1 MTADNTSPIS
11 LELRH
16 IKKDYYVEN
25 APFTAIKD
33 LSVCFPR
40 VGFVSILG
48 ESGSGKT
55 TLLNII
61 GGLDRYTD
69 GDLLVEGKSTKGF
82 SDSDWD
88 NFRNKRIGFVFQSY
102 NLIHHMTILQNVEL
116 PLQLAGVNAKERAK
130 KALEVLTQ
138 VGLGGMVKK
147 KPNELSGGQMQR
159 VAIARALV
167 NSPEIILADE
177 PTGALDSETS
187 IQIMEIIKDMAK
199 DRCVIMVTHNE
210 KLANQYSDRI
220 IRMKDGEIVG
230 DTAPLYAADSEEAA
244 KQSHEPQKKGRKTS
258 MSFLTALRSS
268 TQNVLTKKGRT
279 ALTAVACSIGIIG
292 VALVLA
298 TSNGFSNYIDDVE
311 TSVASSVPISISPT
325 IYSIKENNEQEYTS
339 KDLYPDDDTLRVYD
353 SSSSSIFVAH
363 QNNITQDYVDK
374 LYGMMNDPN
383 NPAYGLVL
391 SIMENHDGLDF
402 HFLAEDGDTGKIK
415 ALNQYKQAGMLSSAV
430 SSVTSLPTTVIHE
443 LFGDQE
449 AMNGLY
455 DVIYGKFPTAADEMV
470 LVVDNYN
477 RIDISTLQAIGIVNS
492 DEDYQYMEDD
502 KKRIDFADIVYD
514 GEGDTNYKEYKVY
527 TNSDYYLSN
536 GATPEVDEVP
546 CYENVRLNGDMGALL
561 DGDYQTFIESMQFVG
576 EKTTKK
582 VANYPK
588 PSATT
593 VYKNDDV
600 YHPTKLKIVGV
611 LRPNPDSYLSLMPS
625 SLAYT
630 SALTQLIVKDSE
642 EGQPGRELAKL
653 QSQNWFIPTDA
664 WGYGEGDDR
673 VTLDGLESLNEGLN
687 LVMKNA
693 LKQMQETGEISL
705 DSSVM
710 NDILGNAIIYRPVT
724 GDVTNTTSI
733 NSFLSWCSALGSS
746 FNPVDLGSLMDQSAV
761 VSMFGWFVNG
771 TFFEPSGNPNVADL
785 LAVSNSYSTISSIL
799 IFPKT
804 LVDKPTILKYL
815 DSLNEGKMDKDQIIY
830 SDVMSD
836 FTDTIATMIDVI
848 SAVLIVFASISLVVS
863 SVMTAIIT
871 YVSVVERTKE
881 IGVLRACG
889 ARKKDVGRIFEAE
902 CVIIGGVAGVI
913 GILMTL
919 LLCIPINLIIDNI
932 FPGNG
937 LGSIASLAWWHGILL
952 VLLAILLAFL
962 SGFVPS
968 RIAAKR
974 DPVRC
979 LRSE

>member
-1 MTADNTSPIS
+1 MTADNANPIS

-25 APFTAIKD
+25 TPFTAIKD

-61 GGLDRYTD
+61 GGLDRYTE
-69 GDLLVEGKSTKGF
+69 GDLLAEGKSTKGF
-82 SDSDWD
+82 ADSDWD
-88 NFRNKRIGFVFQSY
+88 NFRNKRIGFVFQCY
-102 NLIHHMTILQNVEL
+102 NLIPHMTILQNVEL
-116 PLQLAGVNAKERAK
+116 PLQLAGVDAKERTK
-130 KALEVLTQ
+130 KAVEVLTQ

-244 KQSHEPQKKGRKTS
+244 KQSPEPRKKGKKTS

-311 TSVASSVPISISPT
+311 ASVASSVPISISPT
-325 IYSIKENNEQEYTS
+325 IYSIKESNEQEYTS
-339 KDLYPDDDTLRVYD
+339 QDLYPDDDTLRVYD

-374 LYGMMNDPN
+374 LYAMMNDPT

-402 HFLAEDGDTGKIK
+402 HFLAEDGDTGEIK

-430 SSVTSLPTTVIHE
+430 SSITSLPTTVIHE
-443 LFGDQE
+443 LYGDQE

-455 DVIYGKFPTAADEMV
+455 DVIYGKFPTEADEMV

-492 DEDYQYMEDD
+492 DADYQYMEDS
-502 KKRIDFADIVYD
+502 KKRINFADIVYD
-514 GEGDTNYKEYKVY
+514 GEGDTDYKKYKVY
-527 TNSDYYLSN
+527 TNSDYYLAN
-536 GATPEVDEVP
+536 GATPETDEVP
-546 CYENVRLNGDMGALL
+546 CYEYVRLTGDTAALSK
-561 DGDYQTFIESMQFVG
+561 GDYKTFVESMEFVG
-576 EKTTKK
+576 DETTKT
-582 VANYPK
+582 VANYPE
-588 PSATT
+588 PSVTA
-593 VYKNDDV
+593 VYNNDEA
-600 YHPTKLKIVGV
+600 YHPTELKIVGV

-630 SALTQLIVKDSE
+630 SKLTQLIVEDSQV
-642 EGQPGRELAKL
+642 GQPGYELAKM
-653 QSQNWFIPTDA
+653 QSQNWFIPTSA
-664 WGYGEGDDR
+664 WGYGDGEDR
-673 VTLDGLESLNEGLN
+673 VTLDGLKNLNEGLD
-687 LVMKNA
+687 LVMKSA
-693 LKQMQETGEISL
+693 LKQMEESGEISL
-705 DSSVM
+705 DSSVV
-710 NDILGNAIIYRPVT
+710 NDILGNAVIYRPVT
-724 GDVTNTTSI
+724 GNVSNTTSVS
-733 NSFLSWCSALGSS
+733 SFLSWCAALGSS
-746 FNPVDLGSLMDQSAV
+746 FNPVDLDSLMDESGI
-761 VSMFGWFVNG
+761 VSMFSWFMNG
-771 TFFEPSGNPNVADL
+771 TFFEPSGNPNLADL
-785 LAVSNSYSTISSIL
+785 MAVSNSYSTISSIL

-804 LVDKPTILKYL
+804 LVDKPTILNYL

-848 SAVLIVFASISLVVS
+848 SAVLIVFASISLIVS

>member
-1 MTADNTSPIS
+1 MSPDTTGSVS

-33 LSVCFPR
+33 LSVCFPS

-61 GGLDRYTD
+61 GGLDRYTE
-69 GDLLVEGKSTKGF
+69 GDLLVEGKSTKDF
-82 SDSDWD
+82 KDADWD

-102 NLIHHMTILQNVEL
+102 NLIPHMSILQNVEL
-116 PLQLAGVNAKERAK
+116 PLQLAGVGAKERAK
-130 KALEVLTQ
+130 KAEDVLIR
-138 VGLGGMVKK
+138 VGLGSMMRK

-167 NSPEIILADE
+167 NDPEIVLADE

-187 IQIMEIIKDMAK
+187 IQVMDLIKDMAK

-210 KLANQYSDRI
+210 KLADKYSDRI
-220 IRMKDGEIVG
+220 IRMRDGEIIG
-230 DTAPLYAADSEEAA
+230 DTAPLSANGLSPLGEDVYEER
-244 KQSHEPQKKGRKTS
+244 GRKTS

-298 TSNGFSNYIDDVE
+298 TSNGFSNYIADVE
-311 TSVASSVPISISPT
+311 TSVASSVPITISPT
-325 IYSIKENNEQEYTS
+325 VYSIKESDEQEYTS
-339 KDLYPDDDTLRVYD
+339 KDLYPDDGLLRVYD
-353 SSSSSIFVAH
+353 SSASSMFIAH
-363 QNNITQDYVDK
+363 QNNITQDYIDK
-374 LYGMMNDPN
+374 LYAMMDDPN
-383 NPAYGLVL
+383 NPAYGLVF

-402 HFLAEDGDTGKIK
+402 HFLAEDGDTGRIRS
-415 ALNQYKQAGMLSSAV
+415 LNQYQQAGMFSSAV
-430 SSVTSLPTTVIHE
+430 SSVTSLPTSVIHE
-443 LFGDQE
+443 LYGDEE
-449 AMNGLY
+449 AMEGLY

-477 RIDISTLQAIGIVNS
+477 RIDINTLQAIGIIDSNA
-492 DEDYQYMEDD
+492 DFEYMDD
-502 KKRIDFADIVYD
+502 DQKQIDFSDIVYD
-514 GEGDTNYKEYKVY
+514 GANDEDYKKYKVY
-527 TNSDYYLSN
+527 TNSDYYLSG
-536 GATPEVDEVP
+536 GATPEVDSVP
-546 CYENVRLNGDMGALL
+546 CYENVQLNCDTAALL
-561 DGDYQTFIESMQFVG
+561 NGDYQTFIESVEFVG
-576 EKTTKK
+576 DKTEKEI
-582 VANYPK
+582 VSYPE
-588 PSATT
+588 PSVTA
-593 VYKNDDV
+593 VYNNDEV
-600 YHPTKLKIVGV
+600 YHPTELKIVGV
-611 LRPNPDSYLSLMPS
+611 LRPNPDSYLSLMPA

-630 SALTQLIVKDSE
+630 SQLTQLIVKDSE
-642 EGQPGRELAKL
+642 EGQPGHQLAEL
-653 QSQNWFIPTDA
+653 QSRNWFVPTDA
-664 WGYGEGDDR
+664 WGYGEGEDR
-673 VTLDGLESLNEGLN
+673 VTLDGLKNLNEGLN

-693 LKQMQETGEISL
+693 LKQMAETGSISL

-710 NDILGNAIIYRPVT
+710 NDILGNAIIYRPAT
-724 GDVTNTTSI
+724 GSVTNTTSV

-746 FNPVDLGSLMDQSAV
+746 FNSIDLESLMDESGV
-761 VSMFGWFVNG
+761 LTLFSWLMGDG
-771 TFFEPSGNPNVADL
+771 FFDPSGNPNVADL
-785 LAVSNSYSTISSIL
+785 MAVSNSYSTISSIL

-804 LVDKPTILKYL
+804 LVDKPTILSYL

-848 SAVLIVFASISLVVS
+848 SAVLIVFASISLLVS

-902 CVIIGGVAGVI
+902 CVLIGGVAGLI

-937 LGSIASLAWWHGILL
+937 LGSIASLAWWHGIIL
-952 VLLAILLAFL
+952 VILAILLAFL